1 MVIYETVNVY
11 AVVLWTFNLR
21 LFTEEDGFYSGEVP
35 GSGVKESSDFLPIK
49 TESEN
54 KCEPNPCHNG
64 GVCEE
69 NVNFIDGYKC
79 QCADDFGGI
88 TCNGKSLK
96 LCAIHGGF
104 GKFYNKG
111 DKQQFWSLNVKSAW
125 NLSISFKKK
134 NDVSVQIRGYI
145 LY

>member
-1 MVIYETVNVY
+1 M
-11 AVVLWTFNLR
+11 NL

-35 GSGVKESSDFLPIK
+35 GSGVKELTEFPPIK

-64 GVCEE
+64 GVCVE
-69 NVNFIDGYKC
+69 NFNFIDGYKC

-96 LCAIHGGF
+96 LCTIHAQ
-104 GKFYNKG
+104 NHKG
-111 DKQQFWSLNVKSAW
+111 DKKRLVSCFGIFMKSFHF
-125 NLSISFKKK
+125 LQTI
-134 NDVSVQIRGYI
+134 DVGLQIHWYI
-145 LY
+145 LD